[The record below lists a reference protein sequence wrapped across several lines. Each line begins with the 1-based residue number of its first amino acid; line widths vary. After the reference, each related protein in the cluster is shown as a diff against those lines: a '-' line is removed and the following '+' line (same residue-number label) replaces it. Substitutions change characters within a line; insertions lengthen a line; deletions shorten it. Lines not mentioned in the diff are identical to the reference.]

1 MEEGYVEINEV
12 STRIVTIGGWIDQPL
27 QIDQLILVIPGNPGL
42 IGYYETFMAAL
53 HDSLQGKAVV
63 WGIGHG
69 GHEQPSGVDLPCIN
83 KYPELF
89 TLDGQIKHKISFID
103 KYVASGVKLH
113 LIGHSIGGK
122 ISAELVKHYSSNY
135 NINAYLLFPTLERM
149 AQTPKGR
156 KLGPFLGPLRKMVVF
171 VASVINRL
179 PESWITSVLQM
190 FLSVNR
196 NLAVSEGSA
205 TGDVILR
212 TTRKLLHPQALERC
226 MFMAHD
232 ELQVVGEL
240 NAGELRKFSD
250 RLTLYFGTKD
260 HWCPLDYCRNFQEQV
275 PEARAIV
282 CALEL
287 EHAFVLKSSQQMA
300 SIVSEWLH
308 QKL

>member
-1 MEEGYVEINEV
+1 
-12 STRIVTIGGWIDQPL
+12 
-27 QIDQLILVIPGNPGL
+27 
-42 IGYYETFMAAL
+42 MAAL

-83 KYPELF
+83 SKFHIKNRLSYLILIIFKLTEHPELF

-190 FLSVNR
+190 FLSKYH
-196 NLAVSEGSA
+196 G
-205 TGDVILR
+205 
-212 TTRKLLHPQALERC
+212 
-226 MFMAHD
+226 
-232 ELQVVGEL
+232 
-240 NAGELRKFSD
+240 
-250 RLTLYFGTKD
+250 
-260 HWCPLDYCRNFQEQV
+260 
-275 PEARAIV
+275 
-282 CALEL
+282 
-287 EHAFVLKSSQQMA
+287 
-300 SIVSEWLH
+300 
-308 QKL
+308 